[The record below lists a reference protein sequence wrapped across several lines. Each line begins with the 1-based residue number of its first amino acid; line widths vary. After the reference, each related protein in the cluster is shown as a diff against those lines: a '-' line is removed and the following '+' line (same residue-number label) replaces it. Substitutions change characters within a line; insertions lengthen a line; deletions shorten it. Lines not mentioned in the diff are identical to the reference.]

1 MAKRKRA
8 GLYFRVSNGDQ
19 KPDSQMDGLREF
31 AARKNLEIVGEYLDH
46 GVSGSNTSRPQ
57 LDAMLKQVRAGKLDV
72 VVVWK
77 FDRFSRS
84 LIHLITTLQEFHE
97 LGVDF
102 VSITEGMDTTTPQG
116 KLMFAVNAAFAQYW
130 SDIHSERVRAGLQA
144 RKKRGKPIGRR
155 PIPMSK
161 QSRARQ
167 LRKEKLSYAEIGK
180 ALGISKGTAHKYCT
194 AQQD

>member
-8 GLYFRVSNGDQ
+8 ALYFRVSNGDQ

-57 LDAMLKQVRAGKLDV
+57 LDAMLKQVRAGKLDIV
-72 VVVWK
+72 IVWK

-84 LIHLITTLQEFHE
+84 LIHLITTLQEFNE

-102 VSITEGMDTTTPQG
+102 VSITEGMDTTTAQG

-144 RKKRGKPIGRR
+144 RKRRGKPIGRR
-155 PIPMSK
+155 PILMSK

-167 LRKEKLSYAEIGK
+167 LRKEKLSYAAIGK

-194 AQQD
+194 AK